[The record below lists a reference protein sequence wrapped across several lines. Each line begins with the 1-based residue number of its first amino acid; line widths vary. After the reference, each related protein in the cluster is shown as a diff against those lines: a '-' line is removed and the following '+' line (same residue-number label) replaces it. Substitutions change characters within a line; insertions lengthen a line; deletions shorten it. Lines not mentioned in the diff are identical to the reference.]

1 MEKEMLGIYISGHP
15 LEKIKNQLEMQTTIN
30 TYQIKKI
37 KEDIEETGMA
47 KYEDNQMV
55 KYAGIITSVKKKY
68 TKTNKLMAFVT
79 VEDMYGTTEVI
90 IFENCYQNCSNILVE
105 DNIIL
110 VEGRLSVRE
119 DEDTKIVARD
129 IKEFA
134 VQKKKILSITI
145 TNLDE
150 KHRNQLKGAIKFFS
164 GDKNNIQIQIINGE
178 EKKICRR
185 NIFDNCNIKRIT
197 RHRWGNEYKCKRR
210 LNIIKRYCK
219 FTEQNIV

>member
-1 MEKEMLGIYISGHP
+1 
-15 LEKIKNQLEMQTTIN
+15 MQTTIN

-178 EKKICRR
+178 EK
-185 NIFDNCNIKRIT
+185 NLQE
-197 RHRWGNEYKCKRR
+197 EY
-210 LNIIKRYCK
+210 I
-219 FTEQNIV
+219 

>member
-1 MEKEMLGIYISGHP
+1 MLFREKEMLGIYIAGHP

-90 IFENCYQNCSNILVE
+90 IFENCYQNC
-105 DNIIL
+105 
-110 VEGRLSVRE
+110 
-119 DEDTKIVARD
+119 
-129 IKEFA
+129 
-134 VQKKKILSITI
+134 
-145 TNLDE
+145 
-150 KHRNQLKGAIKFFS
+150 
-164 GDKNNIQIQIINGE
+164 
-178 EKKICRR
+178 
-185 NIFDNCNIKRIT
+185 
-197 RHRWGNEYKCKRR
+197 
-210 LNIIKRYCK
+210 
-219 FTEQNIV
+219 

>member
-1 MEKEMLGIYISGHP
+1 MKLSIIIAVFPEYSEKEMLFMEKKMLGIYISGHP
-15 LEKIKNQLEMQTTIN
+15 LEKNKNQLEMQTTIN

-129 IKEFA
+129 IKRVCCAEEENF
-134 VQKKKILSITI
+134 I
-145 TNLDE
+145 N
-150 KHRNQLKGAIKFFS
+150 NNNKF
-164 GDKNNIQIQIINGE
+164 
-178 EKKICRR
+178 RR
-185 NIFDNCNIKRIT
+185 KA
-197 RHRWGNEYKCKRR
+197 
-210 LNIIKRYCK
+210 
-219 FTEQNIV
+219 